1 MEKNQQKDILSV
13 RMQHLNIENNKKSKN
28 TKQIEWIARLE
39 FLFKYSRQEVGAL
52 KAYIDELEYERKQ
65 YLSLTIAEL
74 AQYKKDE
81 LFRKL
86 NKEILML
93 REENNKLHKDVQNLV
108 RELTILRIKNKT
120 TIKNDK

>member
-52 KAYIDELEYERKQ
+52 KAYIDELEYEQKQ